1 MLTGKSI
8 ILGVEPSNTIE
19 NVKAKIQAEEG
30 ILPDQQRLTFAG
42 KLLEDGRTLS
52 DYGIQDESTLHLV
65 VYIGEIQKTFLNNFS
80 DLNNIFFCNI
90 SASAYFLLYIQHLMI
105 RLYC

>member
-65 VYIGEIQKTFLNNFS
+65 VYIGEIQQTFLNNFS
-80 DLNNIFFCNI
+80 DLNNIYFCNI
-90 SASAYFLLYIQHLMI
+90 SASAYFLLYIQYLMI